1 MVLGLGVRENH
12 LGVCYDAGY
21 WALPLRLLIQ
31 QIGGQSLTVCMANA
45 PADAKAAGQEH
56 TLRHTGVA
64 VHVCRERGM
73 FLFCVLKIFQ

>member
-21 WALPLRLLIQ
+21 WALPLQLLIQ

-45 PADAKAAGQEH
+45 PADAKAAGPGS
-56 TLRHTGVA
+56 TLLEPLSVA
-64 VHVCRERGM
+64 VPRMQGKEECSSSV
-73 FLFCVLKIFQ
+73 F